1 MLGWEFPPQLTG
13 GLGVATYG
21 LVKALSS
28 TTSIRLILPVSDGE
42 ISLANVSVTGLNKIS
57 LRESW
62 NDRFNVDT
70 ITNLDLR
77 KINIALSP
85 YHHINVQLSASETEP
100 LNSGAVGRDRVQEY
114 VHRIFNDNQV
124 YGSHVMEKIALY
136 SILAEGL
143 AEDGD
148 FDVIHAHDWLT
159 YAAGMNIKA
168 RTGKPLLLHV
178 HALETDRAGEN
189 TRNEIYALEKKAF
202 QNADKIIA
210 VSEYTRRQICSLYN
224 VEAARIEV
232 IHNGIDTPPSVPK
245 RKQNVLNDK
254 LIVFLGRLT
263 HQKGPQ
269 FLIETAEKVIRV
281 ESRVKFIVAG
291 AGDQFQHVIET
302 VALRKLGRHF
312 IFTGFLTKT
321 NVDELL
327 SMADVYFMPS
337 ISEPFGLTALEAAQ
351 HEVPSIVSRQ
361 SGAHEVLT
369 SGLSADF
376 WDTDK
381 YANYIFALLRY
392 SVLRQAMIEKAK
404 VDLKTLTW
412 DHAALKVSR
421 IYNMFS
427 N

>member
-1 MLGWEFPPQLTG
+1 MLGWEFPPQITG
-13 GLGVATYG
+13 GLGIATYG
-21 LVKALSS
+21 MVKALSP
-28 TTSIRLILPVSDGE
+28 TTSIRLIIPAYTGKSALD
-42 ISLANVSVTGLNKIS
+42 NVSVTGLNS
-57 LRESW
+57 MSEHPSW
-62 NDRFNVDT
+62 TDRFNLEALV
-70 ITNLDLR
+70 NLELSR
-77 KINIALSP
+77 INITLSP
-85 YHHINVQLSASETEP
+85 YHHINIKLSQADAGTADTASVRPE
-100 LNSGAVGRDRVQEY
+100 RIREY

-124 YGSHVMEKIALY
+124 YGSHVREKIALY
-136 SILAEGL
+136 SIIAEDLA
-143 AEDGD
+143 ADGD

-202 QNADKIIA
+202 QECDRIIA
-210 VSEYTRRQICSLYN
+210 VSEYTRRQITSLYD
-224 VEAARIEV
+224 VDVSRIEV
-232 IHNGIDTPPSVPK
+232 IHNGIDTPRTVPS
-245 RKQNVLNDK
+245 RKQNILNDK

-281 ESRVKFIVAG
+281 QPRVKFIVAG
-291 AGDQFQHVIET
+291 AGDQFKSVVET
-302 VALRKLGRHF
+302 VASKKLGRHF
-312 IFTGFLTKT
+312 IFTGFLDKSK
-321 NVDELL
+321 VDELL

-337 ISEPFGLTALEAAQ
+337 VSEPFGLTALEAAQ

-361 SGAHEVLT
+361 SGAHEVLS
-369 SGLSADF
+369 SGLCADF

-392 SVLRQAMIEKAK
+392 GALRNAMIDKAK
-404 VDLKTLTW
+404 VDLRTLTW
-412 DHAALKVSR
+412 DHAALKITR
-421 IYNMFS
+421 LYNMFS